1 MDVTNPNER
10 GGARIY
16 EALGSDNVVTGAGQD
31 CEAVF
36 YDNIPH
42 TFLQRTGLPFCERC
56 GSGPA
61 DFSVRAHCLA
71 RT

>member
-10 GGARIY
+10 GGTRIY
-16 EALGSDNVVTGAGQD
+16 EALGGDNVVTGAGQD

-36 YDNIPH
+36 HENIPH
-42 TFLQRTGLPFCERC
+42 TLLQPTGLPFCERS

-61 DFSVRAHCLA
+61 DFSVRAHCMA
-71 RT
+71 CA